1 MPDDPDEAMR
11 QKTKESLERIQ
22 TFDTDQLPRED
33 DLGKSFA
40 FHGAVAP
47 AQRLVELYNR
57 LGVSALD
64 DLPQQALTKIRNQA
78 NADYSRFDE
87 ILRFDPQQQN
97 AKTQKD
103 TLITQIESAYQ
114 TTFDALH
121 PYISYSL
128 HKTAD
133 FKRLEED
140 ARAALQAI
148 RDQADDVAKG
158 MAADK
163 KASEQVLKDIRR
175 VAEEQGVTQ
184 QAIYFAES
192 ASKHEEQTNKW
203 RKYTIRMAI
212 GLGIYAFLSLFLHH
226 VPGLDPENTYQTI
239 QVAVSKILMFT
250 VISYMLYLCARNFM
264 SHKHNAI
271 VDRHRQNALMTYTAL
286 VDAAGDTPNKEVIL
300 VQAAACIFA
309 PQHTGYGG
317 DSIPQ
322 QPGAK
327 SVVEFLSKPLHGDD

>member
-1 MPDDPDEAMR
+1 MPDDPDEVMR
-11 QKTKESLERIQ
+11 QEAKESLERIQ
-22 TFDTDQLPRED
+22 AFDTDLLPREN

-40 FHGAVAP
+40 FHNAVAP

-64 DLPQQALTKIRNQA
+64 DLPQQALTKIQTQA
-78 NADYSRFDE
+78 NTDYNRFDE
-87 ILRFDPQQQN
+87 ILRFDPEQQN
-97 AKTQKD
+97 AKAQKD
-103 TLITQIESAYQ
+103 TLITQIGSSYQ
-114 TTFDALH
+114 TTFNALH

-128 HKTAD
+128 HRTAD
-133 FKRLEED
+133 FKRLESD

-148 RDQADDVAKG
+148 RDQADDVAKS

-163 KASEQVLKDIRR
+163 EASEQVLKDIRK

-184 QAIYFAES
+184 QAIYFGES
-192 ASKHEEQTNKW
+192 AAKHETLTDKW
-203 RKYTIRMAI
+203 RKYTIRVAI
-212 GLGIYAFLSLFLHH
+212 GLGVYAFLSLFLHH
-226 VPGLDPENTYQTI
+226 IPGLDPANTYQAI
-239 QVAVSKILMFT
+239 QVAVSKVLMFT

-271 VDRHRQNALMTYTAL
+271 VDRHRQNALMTYKAL
-286 VDAAGDTPNKEVIL
+286 VDAAGDSPNKEVIL

-309 PQHTGYGG
+309 PQNTGYGG
-317 DSIPQ
+317 DSAPQ

-327 SVVEFLSKPLHGDD
+327 SVVEFLSKPLQGD